1 MFFLPKVSVAGVGE
15 RLPKANIAAH
25 FRRKGCVG
33 DAALRG
39 SDQGEPFLN
48 GSPTKGC

>member
-1 MFFLPKVSVAGVGE
+1 MRALREGEGVC
-15 RLPKANIAAH
+15 LQANIASP

-39 SDQGEPFLN
+39 SDQGETP
-48 GSPTKGC
+48 

>member
-1 MFFLPKVSVAGVGE
+1 MFFLPKVGVAGVGE
-15 RLPKANIAAH
+15 RLPKENIAAH

-39 SDQGEPFLN
+39 SDRGNHF
-48 GSPTKGC
+48 